1 MRTCFALAKGH
12 VSSAAM
18 EMHALRAALK
28 LVLTQLP
35 DSDASNDLFSIWHS
49 MTGSRGDMEVTVAT
63 EHILGT
69 VLKQV
74 THLDAP

>member
-1 MRTCFALAKGH
+1 
-12 VSSAAM
+12 M

-35 DSDASNDLFSIWHS
+35 DSDASNDLFSIHS
-49 MTGSRGDMEVTVAT
+49 MTGSREDMEVTVAT